1 MAHFAKLDS
10 ENIVTE
16 VVEVADA
23 AAPDEA
29 TGVALL
35 KSLHELNVV
44 YSIHCCSPLSSIKQ
58 QEPNVCIPSHSP
70 TSAPYPLAANEAFH
84 VEPPSVVIKLTISSA
99 QEKYASSSSK

>member
-23 AAPDEA
+23 ASPDEA

-35 KSLHELNVV
+35 KSLHG
-44 YSIHCCSPLSSIKQ
+44 S
-58 QEPNVCIPSHSP
+58 
-70 TSAPYPLAANEAFH
+70 
-84 VEPPSVVIKLTISSA
+84 
-99 QEKYASSSSK
+99 